1 MTLGEISLYHFYCP
15 CEKFEVG
22 YSGCGLGK
30 CWMTNCDLVARI
42 RVSPRTPARWRSRCL
57 LGRIVP
63 PRDGRNRRPQGPSQ
77 RWGRRRT
84 AGRIWSEETRTTQ
97 ARSQLLSH
105 RKTVAGKC
113 ENHKKLSQRKL
124 SGWELES
131 AWNVGLRCDCARSK
145 WTAWQLLWMP
155 PLQVIWC

>member
-1 MTLGEISLYHFYCP
+1 MQFVLSNMQQNSNRP
-15 CEKFEVG
+15 VG
-22 YSGCGLGK
+22 FSSRGLGK

-77 RWGRRRT
+77 RWGEGEPQAGSDRRKR
-84 AGRIWSEETRTTQ
+84 EP
-97 ARSQLLSH
+97 H
-105 RKTVAGKC
+105 RPGPSCCPTG
-113 ENHKKLSQRKL
+113 KLSRGNVKTTKSCHNGNYL
-124 SGWELES
+124 GGSRNPHEMSGLGVIAPEAS
-131 AWNVGLRCDCARSK
+131 GLTGSYCECLG
-145 WTAWQLLWMP
+145 T

>member
-1 MTLGEISLYHFYCP
+1 MWKIWGWIFRLWTWKVLDDELWSCGAHPGVTTNAGQVTLEMSL
-15 CEKFEVG
+15 G
-22 YSGCGLGK
+22 
-30 CWMTNCDLVARI
+30 TNCATSGWQEPATARTI
-42 RVSPRTPARWRSRCL
+42 PKV
-57 LGRIVP
+57 
-63 PRDGRNRRPQGPSQ
+63 
-77 RWGRRRT
+77 GRRRT
-84 AGRIWSEETRTTQ
+84 AGRIRSEETRTTQ

-145 WTAWQLLWMP
+145 WTDWQLLWMP